1 MKHRY
6 NNPRCQDGGSL
17 PSCSGES
24 PTLMSLVYSFLGN
37 LFSIY
42 FVFFMR
48 LKRCARFS
56 KECQTVID
64 SVFSLSCVCVCVCTF
79 PRSRRFKY
87 LCYIPQRSFLWPL
100 IRTVETFLF
109 QVVGFVFFF
118 VFFFLLDFIK
128 IFAVWLRRIYRK
140 QKFKW
145 KKKGASSNDRCL
157 QRLCVPFFLLLLFR
171 SRRLLLWPLPSGKH
185 IVKQLKREKKTSDS
199 LIPLSADEREM

>member
-1 MKHRY
+1 MLHTAAL
-6 NNPRCQDGGSL
+6 L
-17 PSCSGES
+17 PVAVDPHS
-24 PTLMSLVYSFLGN
+24 
-37 LFSIY
+37 
-42 FVFFMR
+42 R
-48 LKRCARFS
+48 
-56 KECQTVID
+56 D
-64 SVFSLSCVCVCVCTF
+64 FSLSSCRIC
-79 PRSRRFKY
+79 
-87 LCYIPQRSFLWPL
+87 
-100 IRTVETFLF
+100 
-109 QVVGFVFFF
+109 FFF
-118 VFFFLLDFIK
+118 CFFFLLDFIK